1 MAERLRAVGR
11 DVELDCYRR
20 RIHDYLLIIREK
32 CERSQELRRCRRV
45 LQRAGAFGYH
55 ARFVCNS
62 LMTLAALWTLATA
75 ASISS
80 DDLSRRLRHRRAKSL
95 VEMSMRFCGGL
106 GLEDVSM
113 FAPPMRF
120 SDKPPT

>member
-1 MAERLRAVGR
+1 MQNSRALHFNTTIAGSGVGASR
-11 DVELDCYRR
+11 
-20 RIHDYLLIIREK
+20 
-32 CERSQELRRCRRV
+32 
-45 LQRAGAFGYH
+45 GAFGYQ

-113 FAPPMRF
+113 FALQ
-120 SDKPPT
+120 